1 MSQIQAYKIKSCY
14 TSTAL
19 HSNVVFAFR
28 WENLLKFESCYF
40 GQHRKLTVNTLSNRT
55 WNDVEIPKQIGLADV
70 NWGRNWTVRFLTPA
84 FIMLYQFI
92 LIVSSCGKS
101 CNKLLNST
109 LETACNDFNWREV
122 TFFSIEP
129 IIFFPNNKL
138 ALFYSLLFRYII
150 LILEQ
155 ISTLNNGS
163 SFWLVTY

>member
-28 WENLLKFESCYF
+28 WENLLKFKSCYF
-40 GQHRKLTVNTLSNRT
+40 GQHRKLTVNTLFNRT

-122 TFFSIEP
+122 TFFFNRTN
-129 IIFFPNNKL
+129 FFFQTISL
-138 ALFYSLLFRYII
+138 HYFTLFCLDTLYS
-150 LILEQ
+150 
-155 ISTLNNGS
+155 S
-163 SFWLVTY
+163 

>member
-40 GQHRKLTVNTLSNRT
+40 GQHRKLTVNTLFNRT

-92 LIVSSCGKS
+92 LIVSSCGKG

-122 TFFSIEP
+122 TFFFNRTN
-129 IIFFPNNKL
+129 FFFQTISL
-138 ALFYSLLFRYII
+138 HYFTLFCLDTLYS
-150 LILEQ
+150 
-155 ISTLNNGS
+155 S
-163 SFWLVTY
+163 